1 MAAEGQA
8 IRVSSQSYGAVDQM
22 SHASAEGYFGAIV
35 PDDITSGEEPSAPPA
50 YPMDDVSGYEGTA
63 LGDGGGKGLPPP
75 SDLVTDR
82 GGGPPP
88 PQTDWNIPAV
98 SEDAAKEAL
107 IQYAASRCCYSSAP
121 AKEMVFRTLQ
131 PFNTYRYRLETFT
144 ESRSSEW
151 KTTPYKG
158 AIVPDD
164 ITSGEEPSAPP
175 AYPMDDVSGYEGT
188 ALGDGGGKGLPP
200 PSDLVTDRGGGP
212 PPPQTD
218 WNIPAVSEDA
228 AKEALIQYAASRCCY
243 SSAPA
248 KEMVF
253 RTLQPFNTY
262 RYRLET
268 FTESRSSE
276 WKTTPY
282 KALNSCGPNPGGC
295 SYPVS
300 TDIAGIQ
307 PRSGFGLVVG
317 NIWTLIHV
325 LRWRAA
331 IIVDVQ
337 VQFAAQSVMEEERN
351 NNIFEYVADQRSG
364 FPADLFKEV
373 TGQKMFVDEQS
384 MVYPV
389 VNFPDPSIS
398 QASQNA
404 LVQHH
409 TQFASTSRVLRQ
421 RQTIELIP
429 LTKVE
434 YEWQGKRYSYYV
446 YGDENR
452 VYAENYPK
460 KCCCSIM

>member
-35 PDDITSGEEPSAPPA
+35 PDDITSGEEPSAPP
-50 YPMDDVSGYEGTA
+50 MDDVSGYEGTA
-63 LGDGGGKGLPPP
+63 LGDGGGKDLPPP
-75 SDLVTDR
+75 SDLVPDR

-88 PQTDWNIPAV
+88 AQTEWNIPAV
-98 SEDAAKEAL
+98 SEDAAKEAF
-107 IQYAASRCCYSSAP
+107 IQYAASKCCYSSAP

-144 ESRSSEW
+144 ESRSSDW

-158 AIVPDD
+158 EFVDSFLLGPAPLPWTIQVEVPTMFTDN
-164 ITSGEEPSAPP
+164 ITRVKVPHTSSLKGCHNCRCSGRIRCRKCHGRGKIQCWICHG
-175 AYPMDDVSGYEGT
+175 SGKQLSKDRCTHCRGSGRSRCNSCSGSGHKT
-188 ALGDGGGKGLPP
+188 CLTCAGKGQL
-200 PSDLVTDRGGGP
+200 LYY
-212 PPPQTD
+212 
-218 WNIPAVSEDA
+218 IE
-228 AKEALIQYAASRCCY
+228 
-243 SSAPA
+243 
-248 KEMVF
+248 
-253 RTLQPFNTY
+253 LQVK
-262 RYRLET
+262 
-268 FTESRSSE
+268 
-276 WKTTPY
+276 WK
-282 KALNSCGPNPGGC
+282 
-295 SYPVS
+295 
-300 TDIAGIQ
+300 
-307 PRSGFGLVVG
+307 
-317 NIWTLIHV
+317 
-325 LRWRAA
+325 
-331 IIVDVQ
+331 
-337 VQFAAQSVMEEERN
+337 